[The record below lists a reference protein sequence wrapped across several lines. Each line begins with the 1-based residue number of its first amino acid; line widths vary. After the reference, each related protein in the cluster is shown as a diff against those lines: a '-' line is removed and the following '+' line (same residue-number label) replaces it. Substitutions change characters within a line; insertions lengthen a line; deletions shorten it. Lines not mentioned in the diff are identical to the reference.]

1 MTLLEILHDCWN
13 GEWEANY
20 DFVVQ
25 NEYGVLLS
33 CSNDNLVYRGRA
45 GYWQNNGTAGHIHI
59 VQHSPTM
66 VADDFATKI
75 VTKQEFEEYA
85 LQKVERK
92 PFKCMLFEPE
102 NEMQSRLIQEK
113 LFQMG
118 YAWFSTYRP
127 GTAIHT
133 DSHVLFTTTDG
144 FIFTEIHPDLVG
156 DCEKQM
162 VTYSAVE
169 FAPIGDL
176 IEIDGHYYSKEDVA
190 KLVSSIKPII

>member
-13 GEWEANY
+13 GEWEASY

-45 GYWQNNGTAGHIHI
+45 GYWQNASTGHIHI

-66 VADDFATKI
+66 VAEDFATKI

-118 YAWFSTYRP
+118 YDWFNPIGHRTVMLTKRP
-127 GTAIHT
+127 ALYTTA
-133 DSHVLFTTTDG
+133 DG
-144 FIFTEIHPDLVG
+144 KIYWNNDPKQVCN
-156 DCEKQM
+156 CEKQV

-169 FAPIGDL
+169 FTPISDL
-176 IEIDGHYYSKEDVA
+176 IEIGGHYYSKEEVA
-190 KLVSSIKPII
+190 KLVASIKPII